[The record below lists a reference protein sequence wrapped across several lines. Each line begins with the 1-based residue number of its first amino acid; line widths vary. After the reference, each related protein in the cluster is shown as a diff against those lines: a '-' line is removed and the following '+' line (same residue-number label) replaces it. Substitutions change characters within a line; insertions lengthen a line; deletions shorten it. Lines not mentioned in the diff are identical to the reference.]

1 MNAFWLIVLIVL
13 VLLLITASQH
23 RRHAAET
30 DPRLCGG
37 CGTSHPPFAR
47 FCRKCGRPISG

>member
-1 MNAFWLIVLIVL
+1 MSAYWIVVLIVL

-30 DPRLCGG
+30 DPRMCRA
-37 CGTSHPPFAR
+37 CGTVHPPFAR
-47 FCRKCGRPISG
+47 FCRRCGKAIE